1 MQVWGVVHNEP
12 ILGIIVCATVRRM
25 TMFHNLFYQD
35 ELRLEPKVLHGSA
48 KRRKT
53 SPPSSPPAS
62 LDSYFRAPAFRKAL
76 PDASF
81 VMKIVDSKT
90 RKSSGIPSHAD
101 TLPSRLQV
109 MLYRRL
115 LGQFLTFEQNLFY
128 DFCARLHI
136 YPENKFSEDFIIDM
150 SAIVVDNDL
159 DLNFLD
165 SKNLA
170 TMMKPFVDSI
180 RTLTRDVEVS
190 DDLSLVYRRRG
201 KIFKDMG
208 TASNERIRVK
218 INPSNSVRTPSTS
231 DKRDVSIT
239 ITEDSKTTSI
249 IAISSDTESTQKAV
263 DDVVVPNDNVTTG
276 NIVPLRRSKRKRNRQ
291 IHTADEGECE
301 SNFRPYAG

>member
-1 MQVWGVVHNEP
+1 M
-12 ILGIIVCATVRRM
+12 
-25 TMFHNLFYQD
+25 
-35 ELRLEPKVLHGSA
+35 EPKVLHGSA

-53 SPPSSPPAS
+53 TPPSSPQAS
-62 LDSYFRAPAFRKAL
+62 LDNYFRAPAFRKAL
-76 PDASF
+76 PDTSF

-190 DDLSLVYRRRG
+190 DDLSLVYRRRS
-201 KIFKDMG
+201 KIFNDMG
-208 TASNERIRVK
+208 TASNERIRVE
-218 INPSNSVRTPSTS
+218 IDPSNSVRNPSTS

-239 ITEDSKTTSI
+239 VTEDSKTAPI
-249 IAISSDTESTQKAV
+249 IAVSSDAEFSQKAV
-263 DDVVVPNDNVTTG
+263 DDVSVPNDYVMTG
-276 NIVPLRRSKRKRNRQ
+276 NILPVRRSKRKRNRQ
-291 IHTADEGECE
+291 IHTADDGECG
-301 SNFRPYAG
+301 SNLRPYAG

>member
-1 MQVWGVVHNEP
+1 M
-12 ILGIIVCATVRRM
+12 
-25 TMFHNLFYQD
+25 
-35 ELRLEPKVLHGSA
+35 EPKVLHGSA

-53 SPPSSPPAS
+53 TPPSVPQAS
-62 LDSYFRAPAFRKAL
+62 LDNYFRAPAFRKAL

-170 TMMKPFVDSI
+170 TMMKPFVDSL

-208 TASNERIRVK
+208 TASNERIRVE
-218 INPSNSVRTPSTS
+218 IDPSNSVRNPSTS

-239 ITEDSKTTSI
+239 VTEDSKTASI
-249 IAISSDTESTQKAV
+249 IAVSSDAEFSQKAV
-263 DDVVVPNDNVTTG
+263 DDVSVPNDYVMTG
-276 NIVPLRRSKRKRNRQ
+276 NILPVRRSKRKRNRQ
-291 IHTADEGECE
+291 IHTADDGECG
-301 SNFRPYAG
+301 SNLCPYAG